1 MHNYSSGPPETCFA
15 STERCGR
22 RPLNAVLIALGP
34 MRSLASLLLS
44 ILVICTSCSVQNSPE
59 RVLFVGNS
67 LTYVGDAPAVFSA
80 LAEAN
85 GKPIASDM
93 IVRGGATLT
102 QRVADGSVARALD
115 ERKYTALVLQER
127 GGDLMCSFGP
137 DSCVQSRQAIKAL
150 TTLAEQN
157 GASVVLLGSYQPHPA
172 ASQRLVEAESAAA
185 AEVGIPYIEVSE
197 KLRRLRNTAPELTWF
212 APDGMH
218 PGKELALLNAILVY
232 QALHGSL
239 PSPEPLTVIAPIYGS
254 TSGLTE
260 TLRQADAP
268 PPLSETPKEVR
279 YSSATL
285 SKLLGAVGI
294 QGGS

>member
-1 MHNYSSGPPETCFA
+1 
-15 STERCGR
+15 
-22 RPLNAVLIALGP
+22 
-34 MRSLASLLLS
+34 MRLLASLLFS
-44 ILVICTSCSVQNSPE
+44 ILVICTSCSAQNSPRQSE

-67 LTYVGDAPAVFSA
+67 LTYVGNSPAVFSA

-115 ERKYTALVLQER
+115 ETKYTALVLQER

-150 TTLAEQN
+150 SALAEQS

-172 ASQRLVEAESAAA
+172 ASQRLIEAESAAA
-185 AEVGIPYIEVSE
+185 SEVGIPYIEVSE
-197 KLRRLRNTAPELTWF
+197 KLRRLRSAAPELTWF

-239 PSPEPLTVIAPIYGS
+239 PSPKPLTVMAPIYGS

-285 SKLLGAVGI
+285 RKLLGAVGI
-294 QGGS
+294 EGGS

>member
-1 MHNYSSGPPETCFA
+1 M
-15 STERCGR
+15 
-22 RPLNAVLIALGP
+22 
-34 MRSLASLLLS
+34 LL
-44 ILVICTSCSVQNSPE
+44 ICTSCSVQSSPGPSE

-67 LTYVGDAPAVFSA
+67 LTYVGNAPAVFSA

-93 IVRGGATLT
+93 IVRGGATLA

-137 DSCVQSRQAIKAL
+137 DSCVQSRQAIRSLAAL
-150 TTLAEQN
+150 AGQS
-157 GASVVLLGSYQPHPA
+157 GVSVVLLGSYQSHPA
-172 ASQRLVEAESAAA
+172 ASRRLIEAESAAA
-185 AEVGIPYIEVSE
+185 AEAGIPYIEVSE
-197 KLRRLRNTAPELTWF
+197 TLRRLRSAAPELTWF

-239 PSPEPLTVIAPIYGS
+239 PSPEPLTVMAPIYGT

-260 TLRQADAP
+260 TLRQADAA
-268 PPLSETPKEVR
+268 PPLSDTPGEVR

-285 SKLLGAVGI
+285 GTLLGVIGVA
-294 QGGS
+294 GGS

>member
-1 MHNYSSGPPETCFA
+1 
-15 STERCGR
+15 
-22 RPLNAVLIALGP
+22 
-34 MRSLASLLLS
+34 MRSLASILLS
-44 ILVICTSCSVQNSPE
+44 ILVICTSCSVHNSPRQTE

-67 LTYVGDAPAVFSA
+67 LTYVGNAPAVFSA
-80 LAEAN
+80 LAKAN

-93 IVRGGATLT
+93 IVAGGGTLT

-150 TTLAEQN
+150 TALAEQS
-157 GASVVLLGSYQPHPA
+157 GTSIVLLGSYQPHPA
-172 ASQRLVEAESAAA
+172 ASRRLIEAESAAA
-185 AEVGIPYIEVSE
+185 ADVGIPYIEVSE
-197 KLRRLRNTAPELTWF
+197 KLRHLSSAAPELTWF

-239 PSPEPLTVIAPIYGS
+239 PNPEPLTVVAPIYES

-285 SKLLGAVGI
+285 RKLLGAVGI
-294 QGGS
+294 EGGS